1 MNTTLPIV
9 LALLPS
15 ACFGLALVV
24 AQFGLRHVAATAGA
38 LVAIPTM
45 TVLLWLLC
53 PFWLDAGGWHLG
65 AAAIFA
71 LVGLFFPALVT
82 LLTYEANQRMG
93 PTITA
98 SLGGTAPVFAAGAD
112 LPVPRRAP
120 DGARLNSSWTSLHPT
135 SGP

>member
-1 MNTTLPIV
+1 MNFVHRDMTIICLIDRSPGFALACQEPAWRRPARTCVACMNTTLPIV
-9 LALLPS
+9 LALLSS

-24 AQFGLRHVAATAGA
+24 AQFGLRHVVATAGA

-53 PFWLDAGGWHLG
+53 PLWLDAGGWHLG

-71 LVGLFFPALVT
+71 G
-82 LLTYEANQRMG
+82 R
-93 PTITA
+93 
-98 SLGGTAPVFAAGAD
+98 PV
-112 LPVPRRAP
+112 LS
-120 DGARLNSSWTSLHPT
+120 LNSSWPSRHPT